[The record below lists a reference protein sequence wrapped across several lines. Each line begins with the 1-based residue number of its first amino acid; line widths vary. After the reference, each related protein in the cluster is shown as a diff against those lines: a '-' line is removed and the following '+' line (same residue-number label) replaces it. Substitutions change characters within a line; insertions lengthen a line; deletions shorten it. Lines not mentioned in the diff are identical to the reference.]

1 MQRRITLPAL
11 SAKRRFHVQYL
22 FMIFIMINMLKIY
35 TVFPEDFIHLIIHIY
50 VCMFVCS
57 SHSRIFH
64 SFGDVTIIGERMKMI
79 NARLVWPLSSK
90 GSLACHTYC
99 DPGHSS
105 IIIKFIS
112 EDTHFYCRAFDSGAT
127 TIYFND
133 LAL

>member
-1 MQRRITLPAL
+1 
-11 SAKRRFHVQYL
+11 
-22 FMIFIMINMLKIY
+22 MLKIY
-35 TVFPEDFIHLIIHIY
+35 TVFPEDFIHLIIHVY

-99 DPGHSS
+99 DLGHPS

-112 EDTHFYCRAFDSGAT
+112 ED
-127 TIYFND
+127 
-133 LAL
+133 L